1 MIGIATSLSRVGG
14 SISNSNAELIASQ
27 FRDRVIAD
35 GGTLEAYSCLVSF
48 INQII
53 QYDPYNIIQPFVERV
68 LTDGGTY
75 EADSCLYAFLQL
87 IN

>member
-53 QYDPYNIIQPFVERV
+53 
-68 LTDGGTY
+68 
-75 EADSCLYAFLQL
+75 
-87 IN
+87 